1 MKNYFY
7 TNNKAMFK
15 HSLSIKKNQK
25 KEKQLKD
32 SLDISVKGLTKSIIH
47 FSEYYLQYNL
57 LVFLPFVPI
66 LHFRLLYTPLQR
78 RKTPIVLVDFS
89 PKRLKTQKCL

>member
-32 SLDISVKGLTKSIIH
+32 SLDISVRGLTKSIIH
-47 FSEYYLQYNL
+47 FSEYYIQ
-57 LVFLPFVPI
+57 
-66 LHFRLLYTPLQR
+66 
-78 RKTPIVLVDFS
+78 
-89 PKRLKTQKCL
+89 

>member
-1 MKNYFY
+1 MFN
-7 TNNKAMFK
+7 TNNEKLFFSANNKEMFK

-47 FSEYYLQYNL
+47 FSEY
-57 LVFLPFVPI
+57 
-66 LHFRLLYTPLQR
+66 
-78 RKTPIVLVDFS
+78 
-89 PKRLKTQKCL
+89 